1 MPYLK
6 VHYEKR
12 ALKDGESAQDF
23 YMRLRGRYS
32 FLMKSIDESGFSYIG
47 YDPFMVVYGESDI
60 TAALTLKNE
69 FGLKKSTKRQIL
81 DGKPMDIL
89 AKLAGNYALRG
100 NQPLDFA
107 GGMFGFFSY
116 DFFAKENGI
125 KQSVYDELKIPDF
138 VFCLVDKLVALD
150 HGNKEVYFVSLAE
163 TEISYERKM
172 ADLKN
177 DLLRPLSLKRIS
189 EVDSFVPNLNQKQYA
204 EKIVRIKSELQRKG
218 MNSLNFALRFKADFT
233 GDLADIF
240 SRMQLVGKKG
250 QAFLFDCDD
259 FMVGGK
265 ARQNEA
271 DFYFDN
277 NKALLID
284 EFEDYK
290 RGLFGGLTGYNSFSG
305 RSAFYEI
312 FESFYCNDNRLFVQ
326 KGEIVTPESD
336 EFNIVN
342 KLDF

>member
-12 ALKDGESAQDF
+12 ALKEGESAQDF

-32 FLMKSIDESGFSYIG
+32 FMMKSIDESGFSYIG

-81 DGKPMDIL
+81 DGKPMEIL
-89 AKLAGNYALRG
+89 AGLAGTYALRG
-100 NQPLDFA
+100 HQPLDFC

-125 KQSVYDELKIPDF
+125 KQSVYDELNVPDF

-150 HGNKEVYFVSLAE
+150 HRNKEVYFVSLAE

-172 ADLKN
+172 EDLKA
-177 DLLRPLSLKRIS
+177 DLLRPLSLKRLS
-189 EVDSFVPNLNQKQYA
+189 EVDTFIANLNQKQYS
-204 EKIVRIKSELQRKG
+204 EKISRIKAELKKG
-218 MNSLNFALRFKADFT
+218 GLDSLNFALRYKSDYS
-233 GDLADIF
+233 GDLVDIF
-240 SRMQLVGKKG
+240 GRLKMEGQKG
-250 QAFLFDCDD
+250 HCFLFDCDD

-265 ARQNEA
+265 SGHDEA
-271 DFYFDN
+271 DFHFDKK
-277 NKALLID
+277 KALLTD

-290 RGLFGGLTGYNSFSG
+290 RGLYAGLTGYNSFSG
-305 RSAFYEI
+305 RAAFYENS
-312 FESFYCNDNRLFVQ
+312 ESFYCRDNQLFVQ
-326 KGEIVTPESD
+326 KGEIVNQESD
-336 EFNIVN
+336 EFKAVN